1 VQWFIYFSLFILAFG
16 LALVLV
22 PVVRRA
28 ALRFNIV
35 DKPGGRK
42 VHATA
47 RPLLGGLG
55 FIAAFF
61 LVVLGGLLS
70 VQFLDAAVNAWP
82 KLAFLQA
89 QLPFLPPA
97 LPKMWAYFAG
107 ALLLVAT
114 GIADDLKGEHFP
126 YQLKFLAQF
135 VAAGLVVAAGIRT
148 SFLPYVWM
156 NQALSIIWIVGITN
170 AFNLL
175 DNMDGLSS
183 GIAII
188 SGSIFFYLAADQ
200 AQFFSAMLLITF
212 IGAAAG
218 FLRYNF
224 YPAKIFMGDTGSL
237 FLGFFLAV
245 TSLNMSYVVRESDSL
260 MPVTI
265 IVPLLVLSLPI
276 FDTLSVM
283 AIRWR
288 EKRPLFRGDKRHF
301 SHRLV
306 DFGMSQRGAVV
317 FIYLVAISIGVG
329 ASFLPYLPGWAAVL
343 VLLQTTAIYAMITI
357 LMITGNRQAADVRR
371 QS

>member
-1 VQWFIYFSLFILAFG
+1 MQWFIYLSLFILSFG
-16 LALVLV
+16 LSLVLV
-22 PVVRRA
+22 PLVRRT
-28 ALRFNIV
+28 ALRFDIV
-35 DKPGGRK
+35 DKPGQRK
-42 VHATA
+42 VHSTA

-61 LVVLGGLLS
+61 VVVPGGLLAMN
-70 VQFLDAAVNAWP
+70 FLDTAVKIWP
-82 KLAFLQA
+82 NLAFLQA
-89 QLPFLPPA
+89 QSSYLAPA
-97 LPKMWAYFAG
+97 LPKLAAFFAG
-107 ALLLVAT
+107 AALLVMI
-114 GIADDLKGEHFP
+114 GVIDDLKGERFP

-135 VAAGLVVAAGIRT
+135 AAAAVVVAAGIRT
-148 SFLPYVWM
+148 SFLPYPWM
-156 NQALSIIWIVGITN
+156 NQALSIIWIVGIAN

-175 DNMDGLSS
+175 DNMDGLSA

-188 SGSIFFYLAADQ
+188 SGSIFFYLAAEQ
-200 AQFFSAMLLITF
+200 AQFFAAVLLITF
-212 IGAAAG
+212 VGAVAG

-245 TSLNMSYVVRESDSL
+245 TTLSMSYVVQESSSL
-260 MPVTI
+260 MPVTV
-265 IVPLLVLSLPI
+265 IVPLLVLSLPV

-288 EKRPLFRGDKRHF
+288 EKRPLFQGDKRHF

-343 VLLQTTAIYAMITI
+343 VLLQTAAIYAMITI
-357 LMITGNRQAADVRR
+357 LMITGSVNRQ
-371 QS
+371 S